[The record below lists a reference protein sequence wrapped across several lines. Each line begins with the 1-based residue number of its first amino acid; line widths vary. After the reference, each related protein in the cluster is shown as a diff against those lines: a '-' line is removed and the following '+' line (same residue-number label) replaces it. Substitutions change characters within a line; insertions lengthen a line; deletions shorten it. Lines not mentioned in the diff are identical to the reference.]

1 MTGQLEV
8 PEIRRDDRLRGRTAI
23 VTGGGSDGELAG
35 SGAAICVLL
44 AAKGANVVIVDLDK
58 GRADHTL
65 AAIEAEGSEAGTAS
79 IFTADITDAAQ
90 GQAAV
95 DFATATYGGVDVL
108 VNNAA
113 IAPGEQNATE
123 QLWDRILDLNLKA
136 AHLMMT
142 AAIPAMRARGGGS
155 IVNISSISAFRAGG
169 GPAYSAAKG
178 GMVALGKAVAYE
190 QGPYGIRV
198 NNVAPGHVALPM
210 GLGYQGWDE
219 DNQASQATRI
229 RRARA
234 SMLGSEGNGWDI
246 AYAVLFLA
254 SDESRY
260 ITAAS
265 LPVDGGAIE
274 VFPIVMWPRLADL
287 GEQ

>member
-1 MTGQLEV
+1 MSLSV
-8 PEIRRDDRLRGRTAI
+8 PEIRRDDRLGGKTAI

-65 AAIEAEGSEAGTAS
+65 AAIEAQGGAAS
-79 IFTADITDAAQ
+79 IFTADITDSAQ

-95 DFATATYGGVDVL
+95 DFATATYGGVDIL

-123 QLWDRILDLNLKA
+123 QLWDKILDLNLKA

-190 QGPYGIRV
+190 QGPFGIRV

-210 GLGYQGWDE
+210 GLAYKGWDE
-219 DNQASQATRI
+219 DNKASERTRL

-234 SMLGSEGNGWDI
+234 SMLGTEGNGWDI

-287 GEQ
+287 GDL

>member
-1 MTGQLEV
+1 MLSV
-8 PEIRRDDRLRGRTAI
+8 PEIRRDDRLSGKTAI
-23 VTGGGSDGELAG
+23 VTGGGSDGDLAG
-35 SGAAICVLL
+35 SGAAISVLL

-65 AAIEAEGSEAGTAS
+65 AAIEALGSAGV
-79 IFTADITDAAQ
+79 IFTGDITDSAQ
-90 GQAAV
+90 CRAAV
-95 DFATATYGGVDVL
+95 DFAVASYGGVDVL

-123 QLWDRILDLNLKA
+123 ELWDRIIDLNLKA

-142 AAIPAMRARGGGS
+142 AAIPVMRERGGGS
-155 IVNISSISAFRAGG
+155 IVNISSVSAFRAGG

-190 QGPYGIRV
+190 QGPFGIRV

-210 GLGYQGWDE
+210 GLGYKGWDE
-219 DNQASQATRI
+219 DNSASERTRV

-234 SMLGSEGNGWDI
+234 SMLGTEGNGWDI

-260 ITAAS
+260 ITATS

-274 VFPIVMWPRLADL
+274 VFPIVMWPRLAD
-287 GEQ
+287 GGD